1 MPAAT
6 ESDQFD
12 FFVSYARADNTQGWV
27 TRFVEEHLAACASR
41 VPGLVSTYH
50 WDEAVHEDAEVLLV
64 IKTTRDRFEA
74 LRERLLGVHP
84 YELPEIIAVEASAGH
99 APYLDWITASTRADR
114 SP

>member
-1 MPAAT
+1 MTALVVLSTFPDEASASSAA
-6 ESDQFD
+6 
-12 FFVSYARADNTQGWV
+12 RLL
-27 TRFVEEHLAACASR
+27 VEEHLAACASR

-74 LRERLLGVHP
+74 LRERLLGVHL

>member
-1 MPAAT
+1 MTALVVLSTFPDEASASSAA
-6 ESDQFD
+6 
-12 FFVSYARADNTQGWV
+12 RLL
-27 TRFVEEHLAACASR
+27 VEEHLAACASR